1 METKISKIEKKEF
14 VSRIHNSGEL
24 VSLTDLWKEAGSI
37 NKKDPNTWLG
47 RESTI
52 ELIDTI
58 CTILN
63 TPKTGVLK
71 SKRGKTGGGTWA
83 HKNVALAYAKWLDPK
98 LHILVNEVFFE
109 RIEEEK
115 NPEFA
120 IDRVV
125 RTYEKQGKDKTWIA
139 SRVDGRIKRNFFTA
153 KLSEHGVTGDGYKN
167 CTNAVYNGLFGG
179 TATVVREKKG
189 LTAKDNIRDNL
200 SIVELA
206 AISLS
211 EALSMERI
219 EKENVFGNA
228 KCEVIT
234 TISTKSVAN
243 AIINARK

>member
-24 VSLTDLWKEAGSI
+24 VSLTDLWREAGSPA
-37 NKKDPNTWLG
+37 NKEIKRWLESDPVN
-47 RESTI
+47 RFI
-52 ELIDTI
+52 
-58 CTILN
+58 
-63 TPKTGVLK
+63 KTVSSLLK
-71 SKRGKTGGGTWA
+71 VGISDVIKIKRGKGGGTLA
-83 HKNVALAYAKWLDPK
+83 HKQIALEYAQYLDPQ
-98 LHILVNEVFFE
+98 LAVLVNEVFFE

-115 NPEFA
+115 NPELA

-189 LTAKDNIRDNL
+189 LTTKDNIRDNL

>member
-24 VSLTDLWKEAGSI
+24 VSLTDLWKEVGSVSA
-37 NKKDPNTWLG
+37 KAPKHWLTN
-47 RESTI
+47 ETTVDF
-52 ELIDTI
+52 IDTMSS
-58 CTILN
+58 IL
-63 TPKTGVLK
+63 KGKK
-71 SKRGKTGGGTWA
+71 SDLIKIKNGKGGGTWA
-83 HKNVALAYAKWLDPK
+83 HKNIALAYAKWVDPK

-115 NPEFA
+115 NPELA

-153 KLSEHGVTGDGYKN
+153 KLAEHGVTGDGYKN

>member
-24 VSLTDLWKEAGSI
+24 VSLTDLWKEAGSDL
-37 NKKDPNTWLG
+37 NKKPAEWL
-47 RESTI
+47 RSDSACDFIDTMSTI
-52 ELIDTI
+52 
-58 CTILN
+58 
-63 TPKTGVLK
+63 LK
-71 SKRGKTGGGTWA
+71 SGKSHLIKIKKGKGGGTLA

-115 NPEFA
+115 NPELA

-189 LTAKDNIRDNL
+189 LTTKDNIRDNL